1 MKPLAQERLPAA
13 DSKDVRAHRVEAVVV
28 SSDDALLIELGPIL
42 GNRYRTHTVD
52 TPAEI
57 AATVRSPRWI
67 GIVDV
72 ASLADA
78 RGAIARMELQYHRCP
93 LIIVAANPEEWA
105 GAVARGA
112 VSAAVARHE
121 LAGPRLGEA
130 LSAAEARLRAEN
142 NSESAPAAADPARG
156 SAAAGKVGARI
167 ALAALLAAILAAGLW
182 WGLHRSGSA
191 DTSDAGA
198 GMPAAANRAVPPG
211 TQSGPPSAA
220 GAAAAPARPQSV
232 LELLSAA
239 RVAFSDQ
246 KLLLPRQD
254 AELRGDSALELYAQ
268 VLKLQPDNDEALDG
282 VKRLFTLGK
291 ARVQADLATG
301 KLDDASRLV
310 GAFRT
315 AGIGNSE
322 LQPLDAS
329 ISAARPKWMAA
340 RVQQDIAAGN
350 VTAADQMIG
359 QLTASGAAPA
369 SIAEL
374 RRALDAKKL
383 DLQLSAMAE
392 QVKAAITAGT
402 LLEPANDNASTRL
415 AAMRSLSRTSAVT
428 LTTQRQLQ
436 AALLDR
442 GQQATR
448 SGQLDAARVYISAAA
463 DLGSSSEVTA
473 ARRALQ
479 AATEAASRQAA
490 AAAAAAA
497 AAQARAAR
505 ATAPAN
511 PPNVAAGK
519 VPAAA
524 GTTLPRY
531 VAARPVRP
539 LDVTYPDGATGAG
552 QVIVEFTLEP
562 DGSAS
567 DPKVIQSA
575 PRGMFDDV
583 ALRAV
588 SSGYYDTRHLAGRM
602 PPVRARIL
610 LRFKPN

>member
-13 DSKDVRAHRVEAVVV
+13 DSKDVRAHRAEVVVV
-28 SSDDALLIELGPIL
+28 SSDDALLIELGPVL

-72 ASLADA
+72 TSLADA

-112 VSAAVARHE
+112 ASAAVGRHE

-142 NSESAPAAADPARG
+142 SSESSPAAADPAGG
-156 SAAAGKVGARI
+156 SAAAGKLGARI
-167 ALAALLAAILAAGLW
+167 ALAALLLAALLAAGLW
-182 WGLHRSGSA
+182 WKLHRSRPA
-191 DTSDAGA
+191 DGSDAGTGA
-198 GMPAAANRAVPPG
+198 PAAASPAIPPG
-211 TQSGPPSAA
+211 AQSSPPSTTS
-220 GAAAAPARPQSV
+220 AAAAPARPQSV

-246 KLLLPRQD
+246 KLLLPRPD
-254 AELRGDSALELYAQ
+254 GELHGDSALELYTQ
-268 VLKLQPDNDEALDG
+268 VLKLQPGNDEALDG

-291 ARVQADLATG
+291 ARIQADLATG
-301 KLDDASRLV
+301 KLDDAARLV
-310 GAFRT
+310 GAFRS

-322 LQPLDAS
+322 LQPIDAS
-329 ISAARPKWMAA
+329 ISAARPKWLAA
-340 RVQQDIAAGN
+340 HVQQDIAAGN

-359 QLTASGAAPA
+359 QLTASGAPPG

-374 RRALDAKKL
+374 RRALDTKKL
-383 DLQLSAMAE
+383 DLQLSGMAE
-392 QVKAAITAGT
+392 QVKAAIAAGT
-402 LLEPANDNASTRL
+402 LLEPANDNARTRL

-428 LTTQRQLQ
+428 LTAQHQLQ
-436 AALLDR
+436 TALLDR
-442 GQQATR
+442 AQQAMR
-448 SGQLDAARVYISAAA
+448 GGQLDTAQRYLSAAA
-463 DLGSSSEVTA
+463 DLGSSSDVTA

-490 AAAAAAA
+490 AAAAAT
-497 AAQARAAR
+497 AAQARTAHAA
-505 ATAPAN
+505 AAAILPEAAGN
-511 PPNVAAGK
+511 KVAA
-519 VPAAA
+519 AAA
-524 GTTLPRY
+524 ATLPRY

-539 LDVTYPDGATGAG
+539 LNVTYPDRASGAG

-567 DPKVIQSA
+567 DPKVIQST
-575 PRGMFDDV
+575 PRGTFDAV
-583 ALRAV
+583 ALSAV
-588 SSGYYDTRHLAGRM
+588 SSGHYDTRHLAGRT